1 LTMIQ
6 IPTPAAAPKFSGPSL
21 PQAIRFF
28 SLRQK
33 KILIIASIIFLVV
46 VILSGIG
53 FYFWLTSFKKS
64 RVDFNISGPNQAA
77 SGEQVTYQISYWN
90 NTNQI
95 LQNAGLTVRYPQE
108 SVVMGVKR
116 LLNTDLGNIG
126 IGGGGKVEV
135 SLAFVGPDKSIQ
147 KLQAV
152 LSYKP
157 QNTASTFENEA
168 IKEVAINGSAI
179 SIDFKTPETVLPN
192 VRNVYVIHYKNN
204 TDEVFKNVSIEASY
218 PQDFNFVSSDR
229 VPAKSNNV
237 WNLGDL
243 NPNEEGN
250 ITVLGILR
258 NTESANF
265 ELAIGVR
272 ESDKFF
278 KFSRS
283 SAQINLA
290 ASPLQVDISV
300 NNQPSIT
307 VNPGDFLQFK
317 IGYKNNTSIA
327 LSDVVL
333 KAKLD
338 GLMYDFS
345 SLKTK
350 GFYSGSDNTITWNA
364 GNTAEFKNLEPAAT
378 GEVEFQITVKPRYVI
393 RTFRDKNFLLQVLA
407 TMETPTVPPSLA
419 VKLLS
424 ISSDLAL
431 KVNTKAELKTKG
443 YYYDAVIKNSGLLPP
458 KVGKTTTYTIHWQVT
473 NHSNDLDKV
482 IVKTVLPEGVSW
494 LNKKAGAGVAT
505 LEYNDRTSEL
515 TWNIGKLPAGTGV
528 LLDPYEVIF
537 QVALTPSINNVNTI
551 MPVISDSNLT
561 AEDVFTG
568 INITASAPALKTDMP
583 DDSGVGFTKG
593 RIQP

>member
-1 LTMIQ
+1 MIQ
-6 IPTPAAAPKFSGPSL
+6 IPSSATPPEFSGPSL
-21 PQAIRFF
+21 PQAVRFF

-33 KILIIASIIFLVV
+33 KILIIASVVFLITVIF
-46 VILSGIG
+46 SSIG

-64 RVDFNISGPNQAA
+64 RVDFNISGDTQAA
-77 SGEQVTYQISYWN
+77 SGQRVTYQISYWN

-108 SVVMGVKR
+108 AVTLGGKVVQ
-116 LLNTDLGNIG
+116 NIDLGNIG

-152 LSYKP
+152 LNYKP
-157 QNTASTFENEA
+157 QNTSSTFENEA
-168 IKEVAINGSAI
+168 IKEVAINGSALAV
-179 SIDFKTPETVLPN
+179 DFKTPETVLHG
-192 VRNVYVIHYKNN
+192 VRSVYVIHYKNN
-204 TDEVFKNVSIEASY
+204 TEEIFKNVSIEASY
-218 PQDFNFVSSDR
+218 PQNFNFVSSDQM
-229 VPAKSNNV
+229 PAKSNNV

-243 NPNEEGN
+243 NPSEEGN

-272 ESDKFF
+272 ENDKFF

-283 SAQINLA
+283 SAQINLTA
-290 ASPLQVDISV
+290 PLLQVDISV
-300 NNQPSIT
+300 NNQPNIT
-307 VNPGDFLQFK
+307 VNPEDFLQFK
-317 IGYKNNTSIA
+317 ISYKNNASIA
-327 LSDVVL
+327 ISDVIL

-345 SLKTK
+345 SLETR
-350 GFYSGSDNTITWNA
+350 GFYSGQDNTITWNA
-364 GNTAEFKNLEPAAT
+364 GNTAEFKNLEPSASGA
-378 GEVEFQITVKPRYVI
+378 VEFQINVKPRYVI

-424 ISSDLAL
+424 VSSDLAL
-431 KVNTKAELKTKG
+431 KVNTRAELKTKG
-443 YYYDAVIKNSGLLPP
+443 YYYDAVIKNSGPLPP
-458 KVGKTTTYTIHWQVT
+458 KVNQTTTYTIHWQVT
-473 NHSNDLDKV
+473 NYSNDLDKV
-482 IVKTVLPEGVSW
+482 IVKTILPEGVSW
-494 LNKKAGAGVAT
+494 LNKKAGAGAAT

-515 TWNIGKLPAGTGV
+515 TWNIGKLSAGTGV

-537 QVALTPSINNVNTI
+537 QVALTPSVKNINTF
-551 MPVISDSNLT
+551 MPVISDSSLT

-568 INITASAPALKTDMP
+568 INIAASALMLRTDMP
-583 DDSGVGFTKG
+583 DDSGIGWQKG
-593 RIQP
+593 RVQP

>member
-1 LTMIQ
+1 MTMIQ
-6 IPTPAAAPKFSGPSL
+6 IPSSAAAPKFSGPSL

-28 SLRQK
+28 SPRQK

-364 GNTAEFKNLEPAAT
+364 GNTAEFRNLEPAAM

-551 MPVISDSNLT
+551 MLVISDSNLT

>member
-1 LTMIQ
+1 MTMIQ
-6 IPTPAAAPKFSGPSL
+6 IPTPTAPPEFSGPSL
-21 PQAIRFF
+21 PQAVRFF
-28 SLRQK
+28 SPRQK
-33 KILIIASIIFLVV
+33 KILIIASIVFLVV

-378 GEVEFQITVKPRYVI
+378 GEVEFQITVKPRYVV

-551 MPVISDSNLT
+551 MLVISDSNLT

>member
-1 LTMIQ
+1 MIQ
-6 IPTPAAAPKFSGPSL
+6 IPSSQALPEFSDPSL

-28 SLRQK
+28 SSRQK
-33 KILIIASIIFLVV
+33 KILIIASIVFLVV

-64 RVDFNISGPNQAA
+64 RVDFNISGPTQAA
-77 SGEQVTYQISYWN
+77 SGEQVTYLISYWN

-108 SVVMGVKR
+108 AVVTGDKMVQ
-116 LLNTDLGNIG
+116 NIDLGSIG
-126 IGGGGKVEV
+126 IGGGGKIEV
-135 SLAFVGPDKSIQ
+135 SLALVGSDKSIQ

-168 IKEVAINGSAI
+168 VKDVAINGSAL
-179 SIDFKTPETVLPN
+179 SLNFKTPETVLPN
-192 VRNVYVIHYKNN
+192 IRNIYVIHYKNN
-204 TDEVFKNVSIEASY
+204 TEKIFKNVSIEASY
-218 PQDFNFVSSDR
+218 PQNFNFVSSDQM
-229 VPAKSNNV
+229 PAKSNNV

-243 NPNEEGN
+243 NPNEEGD
-250 ITVLGILR
+250 ITVVGILR
-258 NTESANF
+258 NIENANF

-290 ASPLQVDISV
+290 VPPLQIDISV
-300 NNQPSIT
+300 NNQPNTT

-317 IGYKNNTSIA
+317 INYKNNTSIS

-364 GNTAEFKNLEPAAT
+364 GNTTELRNLSPTAT
-378 GEVEFQITVKPRYVI
+378 GEVEFQINVKPRYVI

-407 TMETPTVPPSLA
+407 TIETSTIPSSLA
-419 VKLLS
+419 VELLS
-424 ISSDLAL
+424 VSNDLAL

-443 YYYDAVIKNSGLLPP
+443 YYYDAVIKNSGPLPP
-458 KVGKTTTYTIHWQVT
+458 KVGQTTTYTIHWQVT
-473 NHSNDLDKV
+473 NYSNDLDKV
-482 IVKTVLPEGVSW
+482 IVKTVLPEGISW
-494 LNKKAGAGVAT
+494 QSKKAGAGAAT

-537 QVALTPSINNVNTI
+537 QVALMPSIKNVNTI
-551 MPVISDSNLT
+551 MSVIGDSNLI

-568 INITASAPALKTDMP
+568 INITAMAPTLRTDMP
-583 DDSGVGFTKG
+583 DDSGIGFQKG
-593 RIQP
+593 RVQP

>member
-1 LTMIQ
+1 MTMIQ
-6 IPTPAAAPKFSGPSL
+6 IPTPTAPPEFSGPSL
-21 PQAIRFF
+21 PQAVRFF
-28 SLRQK
+28 SPRQK
-33 KILIIASIIFLVV
+33 KILIIASIVFLVV

-378 GEVEFQITVKPRYVI
+378 GEVEFQITVKPRYVV

-537 QVALTPSINNVNTI
+537 QVALMPSIKNVNTI
-551 MPVISDSNLT
+551 MLVISDSNLT

-568 INITASAPALKTDMP
+568 INITATASALKTDMP
-583 DDSGVGFTKG
+583 DDSGVGFTKS
-593 RIQP
+593 RVQP

>member
-1 LTMIQ
+1 MIQ
-6 IPTPAAAPKFSGPSL
+6 IPTPTAPPEFSGPSL
-21 PQAIRFF
+21 PQAVRFF
-28 SLRQK
+28 SPRQK
-33 KILIIASIIFLVV
+33 KILIIASIVFLVV

-378 GEVEFQITVKPRYVI
+378 GEVEFQITVKPRYVV

-551 MPVISDSNLT
+551 MLVISDSNLT

>member
-1 LTMIQ
+1 MIQ
-6 IPTPAAAPKFSGPSL
+6 IPTPTTSPKFSGPSL
-21 PQAIRFF
+21 PQAVRFF
-28 SLRQK
+28 SPRQK
-33 KILIIASIIFLVV
+33 KILIIASIIFLIV

-64 RVDFNISGPNQAA
+64 RVDFNISGPTQAA
-77 SGEQVTYQISYWN
+77 SGEQITYQISYWN

-95 LQNAGLTVRYPQE
+95 LQNANLTVRYPQE
-108 SVVMGVKR
+108 AVVAGGKIIQNV
-116 LLNTDLGNIG
+116 DLGNIG
-126 IGGGGKVEV
+126 IGGGGKIEV
-135 SLAFVGPDKSIQ
+135 NLAFVGSDKSIQ

-157 QNTASTFENEA
+157 QNTVSTFENEA
-168 IKEVAINGSAI
+168 VKEVAINGSALTV
-179 SIDFKTPETVLPN
+179 DFKAPETVLPN
-192 VRNVYVIHYKNN
+192 IRNVYIIHYKNN
-204 TDEVFKNVSIEASY
+204 TEEVLKNVSIEASY

-265 ELAIGVR
+265 ELAIGIR

-283 SAQINLA
+283 SAQINLT
-290 ASPLQVDISV
+290 ASPIAVDISV
-300 NNQPSIT
+300 NNQSSIT
-307 VNPGDFLQFK
+307 INPGDFLQFK
-317 IGYKNNTSIA
+317 ISYKNNTSIT
-327 LSDVVL
+327 LSDIVL

-350 GFYSGSDNTITWNA
+350 GFYNGSDNAITWNA

-378 GEVEFQITVKPRYVI
+378 GEVEFQITVKPQYII

-424 ISSDLAL
+424 VSSDLAL

-443 YYYDAVIKNSGLLPP
+443 YYYDTVIKNSGPLPP
-458 KVGKTTTYTIHWQVT
+458 KVSKTTTYTIHWQVA
-473 NHSNDLDKV
+473 NYSNDLDKV

-494 LNKKAGAGVAT
+494 QSKKAGAGAAT

-515 TWNIGKLPAGTGV
+515 TWNIGKLPAGTGL

-537 QVALTPSINNVNTI
+537 QVALTPSIKNVNTI

-561 AEDVFTG
+561 AEDIFTG
-568 INITASAPALKTDMP
+568 IGVTASAPALKTDMP
-583 DDSGVGFTKG
+583 DDLGVGFTKS

>member
-1 LTMIQ
+1 MIQ
-6 IPTPAAAPKFSGPSL
+6 IPSSATPPEFSDPSL
-21 PQAIRFF
+21 SAAVRFF
-28 SLRQK
+28 SSRQK

-77 SGEQVTYQISYWN
+77 SGQPVTYQISYWN

-108 SVVMGVKR
+108 SVVAGGKVIQ
-116 LLNTDLGNIG
+116 NIDLGNIG
-126 IGGGGKVEV
+126 VGGGGKVEINF
-135 SLAFVGPDKSIQ
+135 SFIGPDKSIQ

-168 IKEVAINGSAI
+168 VKEVAINGSAL
-179 SIDFKTPETVLPN
+179 SVDFKTPETVLPN

-204 TDEVFKNVSIEASY
+204 TEDVFKNVSIEASY

-229 VPAKSNNV
+229 IPAKSNNV

-258 NTESANF
+258 NAESANF
-265 ELAIGVR
+265 ELAVGVR

-300 NNQPSIT
+300 NNKSNIT

-317 IGYKNNTSIA
+317 ISYKNNTSIV

-345 SLKTK
+345 SLKTG

-364 GNTAEFKNLEPAAT
+364 GNTAEFKNLEPAAM
-378 GEVEFQITVKPRYVI
+378 GEVEFQVTVKPRYVV

-407 TMETPTVPPSLA
+407 TMETPTVPSSLA
-419 VKLLS
+419 VKSLS
-424 ISSDLAL
+424 VSNDLAL

-443 YYYDAVIKNSGLLPP
+443 YYYDAVIKNSGPLPP
-458 KVGKTTTYTIHWQVT
+458 KVSQTTTYTIHWQIT
-473 NHSNDLDKV
+473 NYSNDLDKV
-482 IVKTVLPEGVSW
+482 IVKTVLPEGVGW
-494 LNKKAGAGVAT
+494 LNKKAGAGAAT

-528 LLDPYEVIF
+528 LLDPYEAVF
-537 QVALTPSINNVNTI
+537 QVALTPSVKNVNTI
-551 MPVISDSNLT
+551 MPVIGDSSLT
-561 AEDVFTG
+561 AEDIFTG
-568 INITASAPALKTDMP
+568 INITAMAPALKTDMP
-583 DDSGVGFTKG
+583 DDSGVGFQKG
-593 RIQP
+593 RVQP